1 MERVLIN
8 EDYLLVEEEVLTENY
23 RIIEGMSDVD
33 TSKTDLNSVVENYK
47 KFISDLELDG
57 CECRPFKSQ
66 DQPMLLKVLKNRAN
80 IKAFLISFL
89 ASGALLATA
98 FGLDK
103 YLKNK
108 RRHLS
113 DAYAKG
119 AIDSFN
125 NYDDLR
131 KDIFLSS
138 NNEVSIK
145 KYLDKFKN
153 NLESEGDQDLK
164 QQSKETLSLLLATG
178 SSYSL
183 GVLIN
188 NLMNKI
194 NIKYNVFSYK
204 GISICSVYPK
214 SKDKIVGSTFPMKTC
229 YYLVVV
235 KEEGTEYLIMK
246 KIKNFIPK
254 EI

>member
-1 MERVLIN
+1 MKRVLIN
-8 EDYLLVEEEVLTENY
+8 EDYLLVEEEILTENY

-66 DQPMLLKVLKNRAN
+66 DQPMLLKALKNRAN

-89 ASGALLATA
+89 ASGALLATG

-108 RRHLS
+108 RRGLS
-113 DAYAKG
+113 DAYTKG
-119 AIDSFN
+119 AIDSLN
-125 NYDDLR
+125 NLNDLHYDP
-131 KDIFLSS
+131 IFKS
-138 NNEVSIK
+138 NDKASID
-145 KYLDKFKN
+145 KYLDKFN
-153 NLESEGDQDLK
+153 NSLESKGNQDLK
-164 QQSKETLSLLLATG
+164 QQSKKILSLMLATG

-183 GVLIN
+183 GALVN
-188 NLMNKI
+188 NLMKKI
-194 NIKYNVFSYK
+194 NIKYNVFNYK

-235 KEEGTEYLIMK
+235 KEEGIEYLILK
-246 KIKNFIPK
+246 KIKGFIPK